1 MFGSG
6 ALRSCGF
13 CRSFVLTL
21 ALLTIPALAN
31 AQVSVTT
38 YHNDVARTGLNAS
51 ETILT
56 PANVNKTTFGL
67 LFSQT
72 VDAPIVGQPLYLPGV
87 TISGLGVHNV
97 VYVATLNDSVYAF
110 DADSNTGSNA
120 AALWKVNFTNSSA
133 GITTASG
140 SYLPCQA
147 VTKYTESGIV
157 GTPVIDPTTLTIYV
171 VAKTN
176 ENGTVF
182 HRLHALDATSG
193 AEKFGGPVAITGSF
207 TTTKGVVA
215 TLNNL
220 HAMNRPALL
229 LNNGIVY
236 IAFGSNGCNDT
247 NYGWVFAYNAA
258 TLAQTGIFNTSP
270 DTHLSSIWHAG
281 SGLSADESGYIY
293 GDTGEGKFTANTGG
307 QDFGSSVLK
316 LNPTTVALADY
327 FTPYNQQYI
336 SSHDLDLSSCG
347 TLVLPDQPGSNPHLL
362 VASGKEGIVY
372 VLNRDNM
379 GKYNSAGDTQI
390 VQELPSVVGEIF
402 GAPAYFNN
410 TVYFAGNSR
419 PIVALG
425 LSNGLLTTTPVAQS
439 APMSGDHAPS
449 ISANG
454 TANGVLWAIQGTG
467 TASMYAFNA
476 VTLATLYSTN
486 QAGTRD
492 KLPSIAHF
500 VTPTVVNGKVYV
512 GTQTTLAVYGLL

>member
-1 MFGSG
+1 MFRAY
-6 ALRSCGF
+6 ALRSSIL
-13 CRSFVLTL
+13 RWLVLTL
-21 ALLTIPALAN
+21 ASLSIPVLMN
-31 AQVSVTT
+31 AQVSVVT
-38 YHNDVARTGLNAS
+38 YHNDVSRSGLNSS

-87 TISGLGVHNV
+87 TVSGVGVHNV

-110 DADSNTGSNA
+110 DADSNTGFNA
-120 AALWKVNFTNSSA
+120 QPLWKVNFTNAAA

-140 SYLPCQA
+140 SDLPCQP
-147 VTKYTESGIV
+147 VTGYKESGIV
-157 GTPVIDPTTLTIYV
+157 GTPVIDPTTLTLYV

-176 ENGTVF
+176 ENGTIF

-207 TTTKGVVA
+207 TTAKGVVA
-215 TLNNL
+215 TLNSL

-258 TLAQTGIFNTSP
+258 TLAQTGIFNSSP
-270 DTHLSSIWHAG
+270 DTHYSSIWHSG

-293 GDTGEGKFTANTGG
+293 GDTGEGKFTASTGG
-307 QDFGSSVLK
+307 QDYGSSVLK
-316 LNPTTVALADY
+316 LNPTTVTVADY
-327 FTPYNQQYI
+327 FTPSTQQYI

-347 TLVLPDQPGSNPHLL
+347 TLVLPDQPGSYPHLL
-362 VASGKEGIVY
+362 IASGKQGIVY

-390 VQELPSVVGEIF
+390 VQELSSVVGEIF

-410 TVYFAGNSR
+410 TVYFAGISHA
-419 PIVALG
+419 IVALS
-425 LSNGLLTTTPVAQS
+425 LSNGLLTATPAAQS
-439 APMSGDHAPS
+439 AKMPGEHAPT

-454 TANGVLWAIQGTG
+454 TTNGVLWAIEGTT

-476 VTLATLYSTN
+476 SSLATLYSTN

-492 KLPSIAHF
+492 KLPSVAHF
-500 VTPTVVNGKVYV
+500 VTQTVVNGKVYV